1 MTIIDELV
9 RHNRFVMYSPS
20 RKYVYIMGL
29 IDYLGRWNINK
40 KSEMYTKTFL
50 AHFIR

>member
-1 MTIIDELV
+1 MTTIDELV